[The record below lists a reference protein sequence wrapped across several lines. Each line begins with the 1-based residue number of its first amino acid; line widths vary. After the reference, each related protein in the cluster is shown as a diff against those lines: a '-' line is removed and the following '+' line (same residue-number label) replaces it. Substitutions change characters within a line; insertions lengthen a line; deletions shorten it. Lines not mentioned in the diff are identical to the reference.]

1 MYSLNPIP
9 TEPYSERIISARHPY
24 VKNLAPETDVTSGN
38 LTGCPPILQI
48 DKASDDFLGVCILA
62 NVKPEVI
69 LLEYLWRVEAV
80 DRGDGSYRDDIRP
93 RNQRGYCREPLL
105 FDAFVHLELL
115 VNVQVSTGDV
125 SLWLVVVVVA
135 DEVLNRVFREK
146 P

>member
-1 MYSLNPIP
+1 M
-9 TEPYSERIISARHPY
+9 
-24 VKNLAPETDVTSGN
+24 
-38 LTGCPPILQI
+38 
-48 DKASDDFLGVCILA
+48 GVCLLA

-69 LLEYLWRVEAV
+69 LLEYLWWVEAV

-115 VNVQVSTGDV
+115 VDVQVSTGDV

-135 DEVLNRVFREK
+135 NEVLNRVFREK